1 MNWAKKASKQKP
13 QMSKQAQRQ
22 PPTVDRAETVS
33 FTLRELLLYFLRLG
47 TFGFG
52 GPIALAG
59 YMQRD
64 LVEQRCWV
72 SKSDYLEGLAF
83 SQLSPGPLA
92 AQLAIY
98 IGWLRAG
105 FMGATLV
112 GSAFILPSFL
122 MALVLAALYVHF
134 GSLPW
139 IQGMFY
145 GIGAA
150 VIAIIARSAI
160 KLVRTTVGKDLL
172 LWVIFVALALTTA
185 VTQSEIIGLFIL
197 SGFVALLIKAPL
209 SLARVGSMFSFGVV
223 TPLLTGIHG
232 VAALATV
239 GVLFLFFLKAGAFVF
254 GSGLAIVPFLYGG
267 VVVKFHWLTEPQ
279 FVDAVAVA
287 MITPGPVVIT
297 SAFIGFLVAGI
308 LGAVVAAAAV
318 FAPPFLIVVFGAPYY
333 RRFAQNPQVKAFVQG
348 VSAAAVGAIAGA
360 AYILARRSLVDL
372 PTAIIAIATLAV
384 PLAIK
389 KIPEPVLILA
399 AGAIGVLLHG
409 TR

>member
-1 MNWAKKASKQKP
+1 MGQQKKP
-13 QMSKQAQRQ
+13 Q
-22 PPTVDRAETVS
+22 PLTVGRAETVS
-33 FTLRELLLYFLRLG
+33 FTLRDLLLYFLRLG

-64 LVEQRCWV
+64 LVEKRHWV

-92 AQLAIY
+92 AQLAMY
-98 IGWLRAG
+98 IGWLRGG
-105 FMGATLV
+105 FIGATLV
-112 GSAFILPSFL
+112 GIAFILPSFL
-122 MALVLAALYVHF
+122 MAMVLAALYVHF

-160 KLVRTTVGKDLL
+160 KLVRGTVGKDWL
-172 LWVIFVALALTTA
+172 LWTLFAALAITTA
-185 VTQSEIIGLFIL
+185 WTKSEIVWLFVLCGVIAML
-197 SGFVALLIKAPL
+197 VKAPPVAVRAQSMTL
-209 SLARVGSMFSFGVV
+209 LAMVSPV
-223 TPLLTGIHG
+223 LTGIHG
-232 VAALATV
+232 VATVATV
-239 GVLFLFFLKAGAFVF
+239 GILFVFFLKAGAFVF

-267 VVVKFHWLTEPQ
+267 VVVKFHWLTERQ

-318 FAPPFLIVVFGAPYY
+318 FAPPFLIVVLGAPYY
-333 RRFAQNPQVKAFVQG
+333 RRFAQNPQVKAFVKG
-348 VSAAAVGAIAGA
+348 VTAAAVGAIAGA

-384 PLAIK
+384 LLAIK